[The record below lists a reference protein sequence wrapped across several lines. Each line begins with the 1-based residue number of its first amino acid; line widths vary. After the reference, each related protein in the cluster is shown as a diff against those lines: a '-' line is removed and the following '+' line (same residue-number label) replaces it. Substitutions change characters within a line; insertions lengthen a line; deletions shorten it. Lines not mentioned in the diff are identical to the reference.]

1 MAVQGRLAETRFF
14 EWMDHILHWAVGL
27 LLVIVAASVFVQT
40 LVAFVQGLTHDFMG
54 TVLRVIND
62 LLFVIIIL
70 EVLSTITSHFHSRD
84 FAMKPFLI
92 VATISVV
99 RHILIVGARM
109 SMLLE
114 TSAAVFQKHLVELSV
129 NGVMTLILVVA
140 YYLVVR
146 AESQD
151 RSHS

>member
-1 MAVQGRLAETRFF
+1 MHLRLADTKVF
-14 EWMDHILHWAVGL
+14 ERLDYILHWAVAL
-27 LLVIVAASVFVQT
+27 LLVIVAGAVFVQT
-40 LVAFVQGLTHDFMG
+40 LIIFVQGIAHDFMG

-70 EVLSTITSHFHSRD
+70 EVLSTITAHFHSRD

-92 VATISVV
+92 VGTISVV

-109 SMLLE
+109 SMVLE
-114 TSAAVFQKHLVELSV
+114 TSPSVFQKHLVELSV
-129 NGVMTLILVVA
+129 NGVMTLILVLA

-146 AESQD
+146 AESKGSAQA
-151 RSHS
+151 